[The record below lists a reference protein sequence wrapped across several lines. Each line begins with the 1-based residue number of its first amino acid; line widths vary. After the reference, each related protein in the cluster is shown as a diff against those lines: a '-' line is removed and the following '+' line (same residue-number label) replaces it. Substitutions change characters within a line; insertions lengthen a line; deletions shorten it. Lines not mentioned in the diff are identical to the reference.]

1 MQHSHW
7 SKRNAAVQIAMPRT
21 SLTCVTS
28 SKSLL
33 LCCIWHCSDAIC
45 SRSLSFSFSL
55 CLMSVVNRSDSFSS
69 LCICASSIPG
79 GMIRTVCFPKPKSCL
94 NKYLNTRG
102 SEERERV
109 PAIVENTS
117 YIKLLLCSLYLV
129 VQSDSKVHTSNEPRV
144 PKPRP
149 SESCPESRCLSHSV
163 IWRSRSFERGDE
175 HLLDGHHC
183 VFHSALH
190 LIPPVWKASAAVV
203 SIDQS

>member
-1 MQHSHW
+1 MSSFAVYSTVSSARQSSRVLHRCRSSASDTLLSISSSIVDQRRFVVPEMRQNQLKCVLFAMQHSHW

-79 GMIRTVCFPKPKSCL
+79 GMIRTVCFPKLGPFPKPKSCI
-94 NKYLNTRG
+94 NFKH
-102 SEERERV
+102 ERV
-109 PAIVENTS
+109 GGA
-117 YIKLLLCSLYLV
+117 
-129 VQSDSKVHTSNEPRV
+129 R
-144 PKPRP
+144 
-149 SESCPESRCLSHSV
+149 
-163 IWRSRSFERGDE
+163 
-175 HLLDGHHC
+175 
-183 VFHSALH
+183 
-190 LIPPVWKASAAVV
+190 ASAC
-203 SIDQS
+203 DR